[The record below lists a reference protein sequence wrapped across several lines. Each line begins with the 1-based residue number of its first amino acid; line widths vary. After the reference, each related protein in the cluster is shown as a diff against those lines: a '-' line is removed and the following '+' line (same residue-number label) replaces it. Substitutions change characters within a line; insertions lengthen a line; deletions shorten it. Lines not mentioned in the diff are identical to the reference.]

1 MNGII
6 VYDSYALM
14 TGCTKIVDYLK
25 KAKQNKI
32 DPYILFDKKE
42 V

>member
-14 TGCTKIVDYLK
+14 TGCTKIVDYHK
-25 KAKQNKI
+25 KAIQSKI
-32 DPYILFDKKE
+32 DPYILFDKSE